1 MTKRWLLLLISIPYL
16 LFSTS
21 VSAQGPTESSVSIA
35 ITPPELYIA
44 TVQAPNFG
52 THYASS
58 SSQKISSESDLAIRI
73 TDTRETKGSWKLR
86 YHFSVFEMVD
96 GSTLGEAGRITI
108 GKGQLYN
115 SGSLLDSSDYESQAS
130 ENDFGADTELV
141 SVQESGYSDYT
152 YIVERQNIQLSVS
165 ANTKEGEYTST
176 LKIILESSPDYS

>member
-1 MTKRWLLLLISIPYL
+1 
-16 LFSTS
+16 
-21 VSAQGPTESSVSIA
+21 
-35 ITPPELYIA
+35 
-44 TVQAPNFG
+44 
-52 THYASS
+52 
-58 SSQKISSESDLAIRI
+58 
-73 TDTRETKGSWKLR
+73 
-86 YHFSVFEMVD
+86 MVD

-176 LKIILESSPDYS
+176 LKIILEFSPDYS